1 MSHVRWAVA
10 LALAASACVAPL
22 STSPRQGASAQ
33 GSSTPATPPRPRE
46 TVRRASGDV
55 LVRLANFNG
64 ERKLS
69 VRDAAGT
76 TLQLERKGKQVLVDG
91 VAREEVE
98 LSGRGPWKIGERT
111 YPGALLVRAQRDGEG
126 LELTNRLDLEQYV
139 AGVVASEVALWSSEL
154 ETLRAQ
160 AVAARSYAVAALDE
174 RGQRRADPYLV
185 SDTRD
190 MAYSGRFTPKNAR
203 EKALEKALAL
213 ALESTR
219 GKVLVEDKRVV
230 DARFHAACGGA
241 TANASDV
248 FPEAPFECLRSVP
261 CPACRGE
268 LGLPSEAASDTWSF
282 TATRSSLDSL
292 ATRFRVGTRVT
303 GLAPVREDSAGR
315 WLEVE
320 LTGNSG
326 AARVRFEEVRRALG
340 ADKLP
345 SSRIDGTWPR
355 AGAEIPGGLRFDGR
369 GRGHGVGLCQ
379 RAARD
384 CAKAGWPAE
393 KILAHFYPGAKL
405 VDWR

>member
-1 MSHVRWAVA
+1 MSRARWTVA
-10 LALAASACVAPL
+10 LALLAGACVAPQ
-22 STSPRQGASAQ
+22 STSPQHGTGAQ
-33 GSSTPATPPRPRE
+33 GPNPPAIPARPRE

-55 LVRLANFNG
+55 LVRLVNLGG
-64 ERKLS
+64 EGKLD
-69 VRDAAGT
+69 VRDATGK
-76 TLQLERKGKQVLVDG
+76 LVRLERKGTKLLVDG
-91 VAREEVE
+91 VAREEAE
-98 LSGRGPWKIGERT
+98 LSGSGPWKIGERT
-111 YPGALLVRAQRDGEG
+111 YPGALLVRVRRDGDG
-126 LELTNRLDLEQYV
+126 LEVTNRLELERYV

-160 AVAARSYAVAALDE
+160 AIAARSYAVAALDE
-174 RGQRRADPYLV
+174 RSLRRSDPYLF

-190 MAYSGRFTPKNAR
+190 MAYSGQFTPKNAR

-219 GKVLVEDKRVV
+219 GKVLVEDQRVV

-282 TATRSSLDSL
+282 TASRSALDSL
-292 ATRFRVGTRVT
+292 AARFRVGAHLT

-320 LTGNSG
+320 LSGSSG
-326 AARVRFEEVRRALG
+326 AVRARFEEVRRALG

>member
-1 MSHVRWAVA
+1 MRHSRWALA
-10 LALAASACVAPL
+10 LALAAGACVAPPSN
-22 STSPRQGASAQ
+22 STRESATAQ
-33 GSSTPATPPRPRE
+33 GSPTAPPRPRE
-46 TVRRASGDV
+46 TVQRASGDV
-55 LVRLANFNG
+55 LVRLVNVGG
-64 ERKLS
+64 EGKLE
-69 VRDAAGT
+69 VRDAAGRSVR
-76 TLQLERKGKQVLVDG
+76 LERKGSKLLVDG
-91 VAREEVE
+91 VARDEIE

-111 YPGALLVRAQRDGEG
+111 YPDTLLVRVRKDGEG
-126 LELTNRLDLEQYV
+126 LEVTNRLDLERYI

-160 AVAARSYAVAALDE
+160 AIAARSYAVAALDE
-174 RGQRRADPYLV
+174 RSLRRSDPYLF

-190 MAYSGRFTPKNAR
+190 MAYSGQFTPKNAR
-203 EKALEKALAL
+203 EKALDKALAL
-213 ALESTR
+213 AIDSTR
-219 GKVLVEDKRVV
+219 GKVLLEDKRVV

-248 FPEAPFECLRSVP
+248 FPEAPFECLSSVP

-268 LGLPSEAASDTWSF
+268 LGLPSEAASDAWSF
-282 TATRSSLDSL
+282 TATRSALDSV
-292 ATRFRVGTRVT
+292 AARFRVGTHVSGLSPARVD
-303 GLAPVREDSAGR
+303 EAGR

-320 LTGNSG
+320 LEGTSG
-326 AARVRFEEVRRALG
+326 SARVRFEEVRRALG

-393 KILAHFYPGAKL
+393 KILAHYYPGATL
-405 VDWR
+405 AEWR

>member
-1 MSHVRWAVA
+1 MSLARWAVA
-10 LALAASACVAPL
+10 LALVASACVAP
-22 STSPRQGASAQ
+22 TSSSSRQGSGAQ
-33 GSSTPATPPRPRE
+33 GPDSPTIPARPRE
-46 TVRRASGDV
+46 TVQRASGDV
-55 LVRLANFNG
+55 LVRLVNLGAEG
-64 ERKLS
+64 KLD
-69 VRDAAGT
+69 VRDATGKT
-76 TLQLERKGKQVLVDG
+76 VRIERKGTKLLVDG
-91 VAREEVE
+91 VARDEAE

-111 YPGALLVRAQRDGEG
+111 YPDTLLVRVRRDGDG
-126 LELTNRLDLEQYV
+126 LEVTNRLELERYI

-160 AVAARSYAVAALDE
+160 AIAARSYAVAALDE
-174 RGQRRADPYLV
+174 RSLRRADPYLF

-190 MAYSGRFTPKNAR
+190 MAYAGQFTPKNAR
-203 EKALEKALAL
+203 EKALDKALAL

-241 TANASDV
+241 TANAADV

-261 CPACRGE
+261 CPACRAE

-282 TATRSSLDSL
+282 TASRSALDSL
-292 ATRFRVGTRVT
+292 AARFRVGAHLTAIT
-303 GLAPVREDSAGR
+303 PVREDSAGR

-320 LTGNSG
+320 LAGSSG

-340 ADKLP
+340 ADKCP
-345 SSRIDGTWPR
+345 SARIDGTWPR
-355 AGAEIPGGLRFDGR
+355 VGTEITGGLRIDGR

-393 KILAHFYPGAKL
+393 KILAHYYPGAKL